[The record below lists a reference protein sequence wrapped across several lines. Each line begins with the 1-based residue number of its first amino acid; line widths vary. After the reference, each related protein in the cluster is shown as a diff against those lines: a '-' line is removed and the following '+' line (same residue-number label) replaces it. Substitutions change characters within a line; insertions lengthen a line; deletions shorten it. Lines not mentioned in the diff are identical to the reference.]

1 MIWTI
6 LEILGILAL
15 VGALTLIMLVIFA
28 DQRKHNIEH
37 QYEKSVPVNR
47 HGEGVYDI
55 DDD

>member
-37 QYEKSVPVNR
+37 QYEKSVPVNK
-47 HGEGVYDI
+47 HGEGVYDL